1 MKLTHDIFLEQQ
13 QKLLMTP
20 ELRQAIA
27 MLQMS
32 TLELGE
38 YVQKELEENPFLEE
52 KEEEAFENEASER
65 ENNERNE
72 SKELKEL
79 NELKENKPED
89 WLEYYHDRDI
99 DLSVMDSEEKTFD
112 NFVSKTPS
120 LYEHLQFQ
128 LRMLVKDDLDAAIGN
143 YIIGNIDPNGYLS
156 VGLDEVAAATGAD
169 LDRVQLILH
178 SIQSFHPHG
187 VGARDL
193 AECLLIQLEHYGK
206 EDPITI
212 AIIEEHLP
220 DLARGRLNKIAQDLS
235 ISVQQAQEVCDFIR
249 TLDPKPGL
257 QYSSGDETKY
267 IVADIIVEKIDGE
280 YIVVVNDSGYP
291 RLIINRMYEN
301 MLRRPEAFPA
311 DARKYLEEKM
321 GAAVWLIKSIEQR
334 RMTLYKVA
342 RCIVDIQKDFLDK
355 GIKYIK
361 PLNLKQVADMV
372 EVHESTVSRATSN
385 KYIQTPQGLYEL
397 KYFFSSGVNSYANS
411 EKVSS
416 KSIKRQIQDLIE
428 KEDSANPLSDQQLVE
443 MLKGNGIRISRRT
456 VAKYRQELNIPST
469 VARKRY

>member
-52 KEEEAFENEASER
+52 KEEEPFENDAQA
-65 ENNERNE
+65 NEP
-72 SKELKEL
+72 KEVQD
-79 NELKENKPED
+79 NKTEE
-89 WLEYYHDRDI
+89 WLEFYHDRDI
-99 DLSVMDSEEKTFD
+99 DLSVMDSEEKSFD
-112 NFVSKTPS
+112 NYLSKTPS

-128 LRMLVKDDLDAAIGN
+128 LRMLVKNDLELAIGD
-143 YIIGNIDPNGYLS
+143 YIIGNIDANGYLT
-156 VGLDEVAAATGAD
+156 VNLEEVAAATD
-169 LDRVQLILH
+169 TDIDRAQTILH
-178 SIQSFHPHG
+178 VIQAFHPHG

-206 EDPITI
+206 EDPIAT
-212 AIIEEHLP
+212 AIVEEHLN
-220 DLARGRLNKIAQDLS
+220 DLARGRLNKIAQDLG
-235 ISVQQAQEVCDFIR
+235 ISVQQTQEVCDFIR

-257 QYSSGDETKY
+257 QYSNGDDTKY

-291 RLIINRMYEN
+291 RLVVNRMYES
-301 MLRRPEAFPA
+301 MLRRPESFPPE
-311 DARKYLEEKM
+311 ARKYLEEKM

-334 RMTLYKVA
+334 RLTLYKVA
-342 RCIVDIQKDFLDK
+342 RCIVDIQKEFLDK

-361 PLNLKQVADMV
+361 PLNLKQVADIV

-385 KYIQTPQGLYEL
+385 KYIQTSQGLFEL

-428 KEDSANPLSDQQLVE
+428 KEDSSNPWSDQQLVE
-443 MLKGNGIRISRRT
+443 MLKNNGVRISRRT
-456 VAKYRQELNIPST
+456 VAKYRQELGIQST